1 MMYLLAKLSIKEN
14 EEKINNNFPF
24 LESDLKLTIKVAIK
38 LSIYGFFVGLLGSML
53 GIGGGIIVG
62 PLFLE
67 MKLDPTVSSYT
78 SAFLA
83 FFTAISSTI
92 QYIIWGQLVLD
103 YSVFAIIFGIAGGL
117 IGIYGILSYV
127 RKYSRQSIIVLTLAF
142 VLLLSC
148 VSMIYSGLNT
158 ILEDK
163 DKGKNIWAFK
173 SIC

>member
-1 MMYLLAKLSIKEN
+1 MSKLTVKEN
-14 EEKINNNFPF
+14 DEKLKHGFPF
-24 LESDLKLTIKVAIK
+24 LETDLILSTRIVIK

-83 FFTAISSTI
+83 FFTAASSTI
-92 QYIIWGQLVLD
+92 QYAILQQLKYD
-103 YSVFAIIFGIAGGL
+103 YSGMACLFGIAGGL
-117 IGIYGILSYV
+117 IGIYGILSFV
-127 RKYSRQSIIVLTLAF
+127 RKHSRPSVIVLTLSFALI
-142 VLLLSC
+142 VSC
-148 VSMIYSGLNT
+148 GCMMYSGVNT
-158 ILEDK
+158 ILEDE

-173 SIC
+173 QFC